1 LVPSSIKYKVTPPS
15 ARGISAAPAR
25 SDGGWW
31 HFIEEFPAN
40 PQHCQHILEHE
51 SSSLAFLLLVWK

>member
-25 SDGGWW
+25 SDGG
-31 HFIEEFPAN
+31 
-40 PQHCQHILEHE
+40 
-51 SSSLAFLLLVWK
+51 